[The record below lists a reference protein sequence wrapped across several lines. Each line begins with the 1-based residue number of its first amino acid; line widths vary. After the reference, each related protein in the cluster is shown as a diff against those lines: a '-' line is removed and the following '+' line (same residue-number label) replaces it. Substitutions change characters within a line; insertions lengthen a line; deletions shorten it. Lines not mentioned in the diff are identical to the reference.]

1 MLSFVTPYA
10 QKTFFVH
17 ANISICMLAVTSNE
31 TAHWKLGHK
40 LPLAFMNMCRP
51 LSFSTWH
58 SNVLLSSS
66 TGEKASHY
74 QQPREI
80 RHIWEKLIWI
90 QRFSALASF
99 SHDSILKNKPGRS
112 FYPSLLLE
120 MDLCILTTT
129 SKKDFCTALPL
140 SCTGLYMVR
149 RQGDSPIAT
158 TRVFNLLK
166 GASVQQDSTEH
177 VGTCVSSQMLHI
189 SIKHFKL
196 SV

>member
-1 MLSFVTPYA
+1 MHK
-10 QKTFFVH
+10 KTFFVH

-80 RHIWEKLIWI
+80 RNIWEKLIWI

-149 RQGDSPIAT
+149 RTGWLSHSNYKGLQFVKRCFSAT
-158 TRVFNLLK
+158 RLK
-166 GASVQQDSTEH
+166 RACRYLCLFTDAPHQH
-177 VGTCVSSQMLHI
+177 
-189 SIKHFKL
+189 
-196 SV
+196 